1 MVNFVYF
8 TLVLMFSMFF
18 MHPVYLTAS
27 LLCAAAFSIRLS
39 GKSALR
45 PQLKFLLPTVLA
57 VALINPAF
65 SHAGVTILAYL
76 PSGNPLTLESIVYG
90 TAAAV
95 MLAAVILWFS
105 CFNVVM
111 TTDKF
116 VYLFGRVIP
125 AMSLVLSMAFRFV
138 PRFAAQ
144 FREVSEAQRC
154 IGRDLSEGSAVERI
168 KKAASIVSIMVTWS
182 LENAAQTADSM
193 KSRGYGLSGRTAFS
207 VYCLDGRDKALLVWL
222 LLCGFYIACGW
233 AAGGIEFHYYPMITG
248 AQLGAFQ
255 LSFMLAYLLLCLT
268 PHILDA
274 VEDIKWKHS
283 GSAI

>member
-18 MHPVYLTAS
+18 MHPVYLTVS

-125 AMSLVLSMAFRFV
+125 SMSLVLSMAFRFV

-154 IGRDLSEGSAVERI
+154 IGRDLSEGSAVERL

-222 LLCGFYIACGW
+222 LLCGFYIVCGW
-233 AAGGIEFHYYPMITG
+233 AAGGIEFHYYPIMTG
-248 AQLGAFQ
+248 TQLGVFQ
-255 LSFMLAYLLLCLT
+255 LSFVLAYLLLCLT
-268 PHILDA
+268 PLILDA

>member
-1 MVNFVYF
+1 MNFVYF

-18 MHPVYLTAS
+18 MHPVYLTVS

-125 AMSLVLSMAFRFV
+125 SMSLVLSMAFRFV

-154 IGRDLSEGSAVERI
+154 IGRDLSEGSAVERL

-207 VYCLDGRDKALLVWL
+207 VYRLDGRDKALLVWL

>member
-18 MHPVYLTAS
+18 MHPVYLTVS

-207 VYCLDGRDKALLVWL
+207 VYRLDGRDKALLVWL
-222 LLCGFYIACGW
+222 LLCGFYIVCGW

-248 AQLGAFQ
+248 AALGAFQ

-268 PHILDA
+268 PIVLDA

-283 GSAI
+283 SSEI

>member
-207 VYCLDGRDKALLVWL
+207 VYRLDGRDKALLVWL
-222 LLCGFYIACGW
+222 LLCGFYIVCGW

-248 AQLGAFQ
+248 AALGAFQ

>member
-154 IGRDLSEGSAVERI
+154 IGRDLSEGSAVERL

-207 VYCLDGRDKALLVWL
+207 VYRLDGRDKALLVWL

-268 PHILDA
+268 PIVLDA

>member
-18 MHPVYLTAS
+18 MHPVYLTVS

-193 KSRGYGLSGRTAFS
+193 KSRGYGLSGRTSFS

-222 LLCGFYIACGW
+222 LLCGFYIVCGW

-268 PHILDA
+268 PIVLDA

-283 GSAI
+283 SSEI

>member
-18 MHPVYLTAS
+18 MHPVYLTVS

-154 IGRDLSEGSAVERI
+154 IGRDLSEGSAVERL

-207 VYCLDGRDKALLVWL
+207 VYRLDGRDKALLVWL
-222 LLCGFYIACGW
+222 LLCGFYIVCGW

-248 AQLGAFQ
+248 AALGAFQ

-268 PHILDA
+268 PIVLDA

-283 GSAI
+283 SSEI

>member
-1 MVNFVYF
+1 MYF

-39 GKSALR
+39 GKSTLR

-154 IGRDLSEGSAVERI
+154 IGRDLSEGSAVERL

-207 VYCLDGRDKALLVWL
+207 VYRLDGRDKALLV
-222 LLCGFYIACGW
+222 
-233 AAGGIEFHYYPMITG
+233 
-248 AQLGAFQ
+248 
-255 LSFMLAYLLLCLT
+255 
-268 PHILDA
+268 
-274 VEDIKWKHS
+274 
-283 GSAI
+283 

>member
-1 MVNFVYF
+1 MNFLYF
-8 TLVLMFSMFF
+8 TLVLTFSMFF
-18 MHPVYLTAS
+18 MHPVYLMIS
-27 LLCAAAFSIRLS
+27 LLCSAAFSVRLS
-39 GKSALR
+39 GKRGLM
-45 PQLKFLLPTVLA
+45 PQLKFLLPMVLA

-65 SHAGVTILAYL
+65 SHAGTTILTYL

-90 TAAAV
+90 AAAAV
-95 MLAAVILWFS
+95 MLAAVIIWFS
-105 CFNVVM
+105 SFNVVM

-116 VYLFGRVIP
+116 VYLFGRIIP

-154 IGRDLSEGSAVERI
+154 IGRDMSEGSTVERL

-193 KSRGYGLSGRTAFS
+193 KSRGYGLNGRTAFS
-207 VYCLDGRDKALLVWL
+207 VYRFGGRDKALLIWL

-233 AAGGIEFHYYPMITG
+233 AAGGIEFHYYPMMTG
-248 AQLGAFQ
+248 TQLGAFQ

-283 GSAI
+283 SSEI

>member
-1 MVNFVYF
+1 MP
-8 TLVLMFSMFF
+8 T
-18 MHPVYLTAS
+18 S

-45 PQLKFLLPTVLA
+45 PQLKFLLPMVLA
-57 VALINPAF
+57 VAFINPAF

-90 TAAAV
+90 AAAAV
-95 MLAAVILWFS
+95 MLAAVIIWFS

>member
-39 GKSALR
+39 GKSTLR

-168 KKAASIVSIMVTWS
+168 KKAVSIVSIMVTWS

-222 LLCGFYIACGW
+222 LLCGFYIVCGW

-248 AQLGAFQ
+248 AALGAFQ

-268 PHILDA
+268 PIVLDA

>member
-18 MHPVYLTAS
+18 MHPVYLTVS

-222 LLCGFYIACGW
+222 LLCGFYIVCGW

-268 PHILDA
+268 PIVLDA

-283 GSAI
+283 SSEI

>member
-39 GKSALR
+39 GKSTLR

-222 LLCGFYIACGW
+222 LLCGFYIVCGW
-233 AAGGIEFHYYPMITG
+233 AAGGIEFHYYPMMEGT
-248 AQLGAFQ
+248 QLGVFQ

-268 PHILDA
+268 PIVLDA

-283 GSAI
+283 SSEI

>member
-1 MVNFVYF
+1 MYF

-18 MHPVYLTAS
+18 MHPVYLTVS

-125 AMSLVLSMAFRFV
+125 SMSLVLSMAFRFV

-144 FREVSEAQRC
+144 FHDVSEAQRC
-154 IGRDLSEGSAVERI
+154 IGRDVSEGSAVERL

-207 VYCLDGRDKALLVWL
+207 VYRLDGRDKALLVWL
-222 LLCGFYIACGW
+222 LLCGFYIVCGW

>member
-18 MHPVYLTAS
+18 MHPVYLTVS

-125 AMSLVLSMAFRFV
+125 SMSLVLSMAFRFV

-207 VYCLDGRDKALLVWL
+207 VYRLDGRDKALLVWL

-248 AQLGAFQ
+248 AALGAFQ

-268 PHILDA
+268 PIVLDA

>member
-8 TLVLMFSMFF
+8 TLVLTFSMFF
-18 MHPVYLTAS
+18 MHPVYLTVS

-207 VYCLDGRDKALLVWL
+207 VYRLDGRDKALLVWL

-233 AAGGIEFHYYPMITG
+233 VAGGIVFHYYPMMEGT
-248 AQLGAFQ
+248 QLGVFQ

-283 GSAI
+283 SSEI

>member
-1 MVNFVYF
+1 MYF
-8 TLVLMFSMFF
+8 TLVLTFSMFF
-18 MHPVYLTAS
+18 MHPVYLTVS

-222 LLCGFYIACGW
+222 LLCGFYIVCGW

-268 PHILDA
+268 PIVLDA

-283 GSAI
+283 SSEI

>member
-18 MHPVYLTAS
+18 MHPVYLTVS

-125 AMSLVLSMAFRFV
+125 SMSLVLSMAFRFV

-154 IGRDLSEGSAVERI
+154 IGRDLSEGSAVERL

-207 VYCLDGRDKALLVWL
+207 VYRLDGRDKALLVWL

-248 AQLGAFQ
+248 AALGAFQ

-268 PHILDA
+268 PIVLDA

>member
-1 MVNFVYF
+1 MYF
-8 TLVLMFSMFF
+8 TLVLTFSMFF
-18 MHPVYLTAS
+18 MHPVYLTVS

-168 KKAASIVSIMVTWS
+168 KKAVSIVSIMVTWS

-248 AQLGAFQ
+248 AALGAFQ

-268 PHILDA
+268 PIVLDA

>member
-18 MHPVYLTAS
+18 VHPVYLTVS

-39 GKSALR
+39 GKSTLR

-95 MLAAVILWFS
+95 MLAAVIIWFS

-125 AMSLVLSMAFRFV
+125 SMSLVLSMAFRFV

-154 IGRDLSEGSAVERI
+154 IGRDLSEGSAVERL

-207 VYCLDGRDKALLVWL
+207 VYRLDGRDKALLVWL

-248 AQLGAFQ
+248 AALGAFQ

-268 PHILDA
+268 PIVLDA

-283 GSAI
+283 SSEI

>member
-8 TLVLMFSMFF
+8 TLVLTFSMFF
-18 MHPVYLTAS
+18 MHPVYLTVS

-57 VALINPAF
+57 VALINSAF

-76 PSGNPLTLESIVYG
+76 PSGNPLTLESIIYG
-90 TAAAV
+90 AAAAV
-95 MLAAVILWFS
+95 MLAAVIIWFS

-154 IGRDLSEGSAVERI
+154 IGRDVSEGSAVERL

-222 LLCGFYIACGW
+222 LLGGFYIVCGW
-233 AAGGIEFHYYPMITG
+233 AAGGIEFHYYPMMEGT
-248 AQLGAFQ
+248 QLGVFQ

-268 PHILDA
+268 PIVLDA

>member
-27 LLCAAAFSIRLS
+27 LLCAAAFSVSLS

-154 IGRDLSEGSAVERI
+154 IGRDLSEGSAVERL

-268 PHILDA
+268 PTILDA

>member
-18 MHPVYLTAS
+18 MHPVYLTVS

-125 AMSLVLSMAFRFV
+125 SMSLVLSMAFRFV

-182 LENAAQTADSM
+182 LENAAQTAESM

-207 VYCLDGRDKALLVWL
+207 VYRLDGRDKALLVWL

>member
-18 MHPVYLTAS
+18 MHPVYLTVS

-125 AMSLVLSMAFRFV
+125 SMSLVLSMAFRFV

-207 VYCLDGRDKALLVWL
+207 VYRLDGRDKALLVWL
-222 LLCGFYIACGW
+222 LLCGFYIVCGW

-268 PHILDA
+268 PIVLDA

>member
-18 MHPVYLTAS
+18 MHPVYLTVS

-125 AMSLVLSMAFRFV
+125 SMSLVLSMAFRFV

-268 PHILDA
+268 PIVLDA

-283 GSAI
+283 SSEI

>member
-39 GKSALR
+39 GKSTLR

-125 AMSLVLSMAFRFV
+125 AMSLVRSMAFRFV

-144 FREVSEAQRC
+144 FHDVYEAQRC
-154 IGRDLSEGSAVERI
+154 IGRDVSEGSAVERL

-222 LLCGFYIACGW
+222 LLCGFYIVCGW
-233 AAGGIEFHYYPMITG
+233 AAGGIEFHYYPMMEGT
-248 AQLGAFQ
+248 QLGAFQ

>member
-8 TLVLMFSMFF
+8 TLVLTFSMFF

-125 AMSLVLSMAFRFV
+125 SMSLVLSMAFRFV

-154 IGRDLSEGSAVERI
+154 IGRDLSEGSAVERL

-207 VYCLDGRDKALLVWL
+207 VYRLDGRDKALLVWL

-233 AAGGIEFHYYPMITG
+233 AAGGIEFHYYPMMEGT
-248 AQLGAFQ
+248 QLGVFQ

>member
-207 VYCLDGRDKALLVWL
+207 VYRLDGRDKALLVWL

-268 PHILDA
+268 PIVLDA

-283 GSAI
+283 SSEI

>member
-45 PQLKFLLPTVLA
+45 LQLKFLLPTVLA

-125 AMSLVLSMAFRFV
+125 SMSLVLSMAFRFV

-222 LLCGFYIACGW
+222 LLCGFYIVCGW

>member
-1 MVNFVYF
+1 MYF

-18 MHPVYLTAS
+18 MHPVYLTVS

-125 AMSLVLSMAFRFV
+125 SMSLVLSMAFRFV

-222 LLCGFYIACGW
+222 LLCG
-233 AAGGIEFHYYPMITG
+233 
-248 AQLGAFQ
+248 L
-255 LSFMLAYLLLCLT
+255 
-268 PHILDA
+268 
-274 VEDIKWKHS
+274 V
-283 GSAI
+283 

>member
-1 MVNFVYF
+1 MYF

-18 MHPVYLTAS
+18 MHPVYLTVS

-90 TAAAV
+90 AAAAV

-105 CFNVVM
+105 SFNVVM

-154 IGRDLSEGSAVERI
+154 IGRDLSEGSAVERL

-268 PHILDA
+268 PIVLDA

-283 GSAI
+283 SSEI

>member
-27 LLCAAAFSIRLS
+27 LLCAAAFSIRLR

-90 TAAAV
+90 AAAAV

-125 AMSLVLSMAFRFV
+125 SMSLVLSMAFRFV

-207 VYCLDGRDKALLVWL
+207 VYRLDGRDKALLVWL

-248 AQLGAFQ
+248 AALGAFQ

-268 PHILDA
+268 PIVLDA

>member
-18 MHPVYLTAS
+18 MHPVYLTVS

-39 GKSALR
+39 GKSTLR

-207 VYCLDGRDKALLVWL
+207 VYRLDGRDKALLVWL

-248 AQLGAFQ
+248 AALGAFQ

-268 PHILDA
+268 PIVLDA

-283 GSAI
+283 SSEI

>member
-1 MVNFVYF
+1 MYF

-18 MHPVYLTAS
+18 MHPVYLTVS

-248 AQLGAFQ
+248 AALGAFQ

-268 PHILDA
+268 PIVLDA

-283 GSAI
+283 SSEI